1 MLYPKNPT
9 IQKSPVL
16 ETLVSQVNTLLS
28 RWLYQHIVLSILES
42 QFLFFCFNSVAK
54 IFDIKPGIRLTFGLA
69 FLGLGHHFRFR
80 LPPGPDFRSL
90 TKLEE
95 LGPEWVITMQK
106 SNNGNT
112 RLISRL
118 VKVVIPAYCIF
129 QCWNHNLFFC
139 LFQFSS

>member
-1 MLYPKNPT
+1 MLDPKNPT

-16 ETLVSQVNTLLS
+16 ETLVSRVNTLKS

-54 IFDIKPGIRLTFGLA
+54 IFDIKPGISLTFGLA
-69 FLGLGHHFRFR
+69 FLGLGHHFR
-80 LPPGPDFRSL
+80 FRSL

-112 RLISRL
+112 RLKGRL
-118 VKVVIPAYCIF
+118 VKAVIPAYCIF